1 MYEQYKSAPFV
12 TRKRMY
18 LDAMEELFGKN
29 KMMIVD
35 ENVKNVFLDG
45 KNIKSEEKAAVD
57 NNEDEWYEWF

>member
-1 MYEQYKSAPFV
+1 
-12 TRKRMY
+12 MY

-45 KNIKSEEKAAVD
+45 KNISSEEKAAAD
-57 NNEDEWYEWF
+57 SSDDE